1 MDLSILEIVVIVVAA
16 VVGLGIGIGLGIVIG
31 IEATRF
37 YYTTIKPNIETFTK
51 KAST

>member
-1 MDLSILEIVVIVVAA
+1 MDNTGKMLITVC
-16 VVGLGIGIGLGIVIG
+16 IGLGIVIG